1 MEIVK
6 VLAEYVPAS
15 TALKSLKYANRTLPC
30 RTKFQFWAQKSSV
43 DNAPP
48 FPGSLDGHPLKIKEL
63 RGDEPV
69 ESIDLS
75 STSLGVASA
84 FVIASLVSS
93 NKVTKSLKCAA

>member
-1 MEIVK
+1 MSPHI
-6 VLAEYVPAS
+6 L
-15 TALKSLKYANRTLPC
+15 TLPV
-30 RTKFQFWAQKSSV
+30 AS

-48 FPGSLDGHPLKIKEL
+48 FTGSLDGHPLKIKEL

-84 FVIASLVSS
+84 VVIASLVSS